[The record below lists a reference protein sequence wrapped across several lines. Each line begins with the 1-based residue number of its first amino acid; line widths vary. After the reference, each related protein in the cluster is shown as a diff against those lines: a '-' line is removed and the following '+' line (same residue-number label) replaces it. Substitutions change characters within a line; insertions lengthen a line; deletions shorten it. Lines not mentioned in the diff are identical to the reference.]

1 MRDLE
6 RITALVDGDALYR
19 IEIPESLRP
28 HLPMHLAFVAR
39 GGLRIIAADEPY
51 LDGRF
56 GNLRHVSFSRPSILP
71 SWRDVRLVKD
81 TFYGDDAE
89 AMLILPKAADYI
101 NIHPYTHHLWQIPE
115 PWTDAGPILGGPHA
129 TIVNRREAVH
139 PFAGRPE
146 DLAAGAGVGPDGDDA
161 LEAEP
166 VQPPGGAVG
175 PVYATADGGG
185 LARAM
190 PPLIE
195 T

>member
-19 IEIPESLRP
+19 IEIPERMRP
-28 HLPMHLAFVAR
+28 YLPIHLAFVAR

-56 GNLRHVSFSRPSILP
+56 GNLRHVSFSRPSIP
-71 SWRDVRLVKD
+71 PARQDVRLVKD

-89 AMLILPKAADYI
+89 AMLVLPKASEYI

-115 PWTDAGPILGGPHA
+115 PWTDAGPTSIAGAPHA
-129 TIVNRREAVH
+129 TVEHRRETLRQDD
-139 PFAGRPE
+139 GRP
-146 DLAAGAGVGPDGDDA
+146 PDDPGGSSSRDPGDAA

-166 VQPPGGAVG
+166 VHPPGDAVGAVHAV
-175 PVYATADGGG
+175 PDA
-185 LARAM
+185 
-190 PPLIE
+190 
-195 T
+195 